1 MKNKEVMV
9 WGKEVKQVSRSKK
22 REQWKNQHTRKNSGK
37 KKVKGGL
44 IWILPLWGAFYVM
57 LSSSSGRA
65 EIRGSLFFYFF
76 LFPCFFFFPF
86 SLFLLF
92 FLWEGGDQRC
102 FSFTPQSVK
111 LFFVFPSFFFFLEGE
126 NQMWFSFMPK
136 ALIFLHPDF
145 LILHGIFS
153 TARKMLT

>member
-76 LFPCFFFFPF
+76 PFPCFFFFSFFFFFFFF
-86 SLFLLF
+86 SSEKAEIRGVFLLRHRALNF
-92 FLWEGGDQRC
+92 FC
-102 FSFTPQSVK
+102 FSFIFLLLGGRKPDVVFFYAQSVK
-111 LFFVFPSFFFFLEGE
+111 LSTSWFFKFCMEYFRLQE
-126 NQMWFSFMPK
+126 K
-136 ALIFLHPDF
+136 C
-145 LILHGIFS
+145 
-153 TARKMLT
+153 